1 MTEEYRIKTF
11 KDLEA
16 WKEGH
21 QLVLMVYTATKKFPK
36 EESFC
41 LTSQLRRAIVSY
53 TSNVAEGF
61 SRRSSK
67 DKAHF
72 YTMALGSLTEV
83 QNQLE
88 IAKDVEY
95 IDAVTYK
102 KLNDQSIIIH
112 KITNGLIKS
121 VKMRKD

>member
-1 MTEEYRIKTF
+1 MTEEYKIKTF

-21 QLVLMVYTATKKFPK
+21 QLVLMIYIVTKMFPK

-83 QNQLE
+83 QSQLE

-95 IDAVTYK
+95 IDVMTFT
-102 KLNDQSIIIH
+102 KLNNQAIIIH

-121 VKMRKD
+121 VKMRRN